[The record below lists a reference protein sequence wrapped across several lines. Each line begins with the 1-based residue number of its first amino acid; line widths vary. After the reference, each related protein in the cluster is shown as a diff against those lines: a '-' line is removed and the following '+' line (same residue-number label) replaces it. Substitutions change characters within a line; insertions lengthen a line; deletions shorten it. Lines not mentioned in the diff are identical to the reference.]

1 MHTLARLRIDS
12 GGDERLALVFTRP
25 AGLADIQ
32 YTVEVNDNPGDAGWQ
47 SVTQMDVTLDE
58 ATGTETVVAWD
69 LVPSANTV
77 RRFIRL
83 RITKIE

>member
-1 MHTLARLRIDS
+1 
-12 GGDERLALVFTRP
+12 
-25 AGLADIQ
+25 
-32 YTVEVNDNPGDAGWQ
+32 
-47 SVTQMDVTLDE
+47 VTPDE

-69 LVPSANTV
+69 LVPSSGTD